1 MKTEILIKNYN
12 ANLIGK
18 TVAITG
24 ATGGIGT
31 ELCRVFASL
40 NANLI
45 LINRNLEK
53 SNKLKAEL
61 LNINPNINIEIYKTD
76 LEKINDV
83 KQTAQALKNKT
94 IDILILNAGAYKIK
108 RKITPLGFDNLFQ
121 INFISQYFLVKKLIK
136 NLRKS
141 DSAKVVAVGSIAH
154 AFSSINLAD
163 IDFSK
168 VKSDSKTYGNAKR
181 FLMFSLF
188 ELLKN
193 QNISFAVAHP
203 GITPTNITNNYN
215 KAVNAII
222 KYPMKL
228 IFAKPQNACVS
239 IVEGVFNSQDYGTWV
254 GPKHFNIWGKPKV
267 KKIKTFSE
275 TESKRIY
282 DIAEKIYTKI
292 KLDIKE

>member
-1 MKTEILIKNYN
+1 MNNKWVN
-12 ANLIGK
+12 AKSLIGK

-31 ELCRVFASL
+31 ELCHIFAGL

-45 LINRNLEK
+45 LINRNLER

-76 LEKINDV
+76 LEDLNSV
-83 KQTAQALKNKT
+83 KQTAEALRHTK
-94 IDILILNAGAYKIK
+94 IDVLILNAGAYKIK
-108 RKITPLGFDNLFQ
+108 RKTTPLGFDNLFQ

-136 NLRKS
+136 NLKQAS
-141 DSAKVVAVGSIAH
+141 QPKVVAVGSIAH

-193 QNISFAVAHP
+193 QNIEFAVAHP
-203 GITPTNITNNYN
+203 GITPTNITSNYS
-215 KAVNAII
+215 KTVNAVI
-222 KYPMKL
+222 KYPMKA
-228 IFAKPQNACVS
+228 IFMKPEKACIS
-239 IVEGVFNSQDYGTWV
+239 IVEGVFNPQDYGTWV
-254 GPKHFNIWGKPKV
+254 GPKNFNIWGKPKV
-267 KKIKTFSE
+267 SKLKTFSE

-292 KLDIKE
+292 KIDIKE